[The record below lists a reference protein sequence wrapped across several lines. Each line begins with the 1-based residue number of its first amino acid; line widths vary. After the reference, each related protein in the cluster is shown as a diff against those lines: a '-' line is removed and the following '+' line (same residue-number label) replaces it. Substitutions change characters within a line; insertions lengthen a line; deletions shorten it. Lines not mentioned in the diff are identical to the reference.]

1 MSYVYFLTS
10 VVNALCK
17 QEVYNL
23 IKHCEKCKQEIQI
36 DGDTTFDIFHEGD
49 GIHEVRTYT
58 RSYF

>member
-1 MSYVYFLTS
+1 M
-10 VVNALCK
+10 
-17 QEVYNL
+17 
-23 IKHCEKCKQEIQI
+23 IKHCKECKQEIQI